1 MILIFLG
8 LILITIRY
16 RLLSQ
21 VLGLISRMP
30 AMDRSLL
37 FHLTLSLDQNIHRIY
52 LMNLLNRLLECL
64 IIIFLSAGVGQLFGF
79 SLRWLL
85 LFIVLAVIGS
95 LLHLSQQIKS
105 QHARLLERLQRFLFF
120 YEMSLMNGS
129 HQYRA
134 LREATDRTEL
144 FEHYETVNQ
153 YIDAA
158 NQLYSFVQWMVIK
171 KMAILLERNQ
181 SFSNEDLTVEFVE
194 LSQEVYQRYAQG
206 ERLKLERR
214 ENLMLIPMT
223 FNMLLMITYLIAPFV
238 KELL

>member
-1 MILIFLG
+1 
-8 LILITIRY
+8 
-16 RLLSQ
+16 
-21 VLGLISRMP
+21 
-30 AMDRSLL
+30 
-37 FHLTLSLDQNIHRIY
+37 
-52 LMNLLNRLLECL
+52 
-64 IIIFLSAGVGQLFGF
+64 
-79 SLRWLL
+79 
-85 LFIVLAVIGS
+85 
-95 LLHLSQQIKS
+95 
-105 QHARLLERLQRFLFF
+105 
-120 YEMSLMNGS
+120 MNGS

-134 LREATDRTEL
+134 LREATDRTGL